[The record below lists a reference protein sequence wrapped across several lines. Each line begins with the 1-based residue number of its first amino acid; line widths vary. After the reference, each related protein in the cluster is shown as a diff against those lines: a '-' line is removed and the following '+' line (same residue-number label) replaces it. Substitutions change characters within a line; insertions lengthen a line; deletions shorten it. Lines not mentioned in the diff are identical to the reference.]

1 MRSSPARAPDETSRP
16 AIGAL
21 TEPEVMLTMR
31 PNLRFA
37 MPGASAWTSAI
48 GVSMLDWTPLRI
60 SSRVIDAKLW

>member
-1 MRSSPARAPDETSRP
+1 MVTLSRANSRAAEARNAVKPARAPDETSRP

-37 MPGASAWTSAI
+37 MPGASA
-48 GVSMLDWTPLRI
+48 
-60 SSRVIDAKLW
+60 